1 MMTCDVPNCDNA
13 NFRMEIILWR
23 ISKWRP
29 CPLVQI
35 TYSSSTHHAWVSQ
48 SRRRRWSCFLVIG
61 KLSEPYPPY
70 IDQYVVVWCLPCCAL
85 IDTTECLELVKRLR
99 ALMLNLLPMQVEIS
113 SINDPTSR
121 VITPQVVTAFKAA
134 AGDFTEAV
142 CISKGCRILLFR
154 SQIFL
159 SFLTAFY
166 VLVRNLCGM
175 RIITLLILERIRG
188 EVRLPD
194 TS

>member
-1 MMTCDVPNCDNA
+1 
-13 NFRMEIILWR
+13 
-23 ISKWRP
+23 
-29 CPLVQI
+29 
-35 TYSSSTHHAWVSQ
+35 
-48 SRRRRWSCFLVIG
+48 
-61 KLSEPYPPY
+61 
-70 IDQYVVVWCLPCCAL
+70 
-85 IDTTECLELVKRLR
+85 
-99 ALMLNLLPMQVEIS
+99 MLNLLPMQVEIS

-142 CISKGCRILLFR
+142 CISKGCRILLFG